1 MNASETRPYAV
12 PDVLWQATNLD
23 KLRDHNI
30 ARCAESLAFA
40 AKWGYG
46 APYADWYRGRVS
58 GIELAMYA
66 LLQAHFGSDADAGC
80 TSRP

>member
-1 MNASETRPYAV
+1 MSAATNCDV

-23 KLRDHNI
+23 KQRDHNI
-30 ARCAESLAFA
+30 AKCSERLAFA

-46 APYADWYRGRVS
+46 ASYADWNRGRVS

-66 LLQAHFGSDADAGC
+66 LLLAHFGSDADAGF